1 VKEEATKPPLSAT
14 PPGQPGKTEAR
25 RPIMLT
31 HRSSTFLPFLAAGS
45 AAMLVAML
53 LAALSLVVATPASGS
68 PASATQDWC
77 EEART
82 DREDHCEIRALS
94 TTPGS
99 GRFSVSGMANGSISV
114 EGWEGSEVRVT
125 ARVIARNAGSA
136 RAAADLAGSVEVQT
150 TAGRVQVE
158 GPRSGLF
165 RRSSWSVDLRIQ
177 VPTGTDLDLATTNGA
192 IRVAGVGGAVS
203 ARSTNGALNLDGAR
217 GSVDARTTNGSVTVV
232 VAGEGPVVGTVDLR
246 TTNGSI
252 DVRLPPSVGARVEAR
267 TSNGRIT
274 SDFPLEM
281 EGRRQNQAFG
291 ALGDGSGSVTLQT
304 TNGTIRIR
312 RGS

>member
-1 VKEEATKPPLSAT
+1 MS
-14 PPGQPGKTEAR
+14 
-25 RPIMLT
+25 T
-31 HRSSTFLPFLAAGS
+31 HRSSPFLPFLAAGS

-53 LAALSLVVATPASGS
+53 LAALSLVVATPAAGS
-68 PASATQDWC
+68 PAGAAQDWC
-77 EEART
+77 EGART
-82 DREDHCEIRALS
+82 DREDHCELRALS
-94 TTPGS
+94 TTAGS
-99 GRFSVSGMANGSISV
+99 GPFSVSGMANGSISV
-114 EGWEGSEVRVT
+114 EGWDGSEVRIT

-136 RAAADLAGSVEVQT
+136 RAAADLAESVEVRT
-150 TAGRVQVE
+150 TAGRVQVA

-192 IRVAGVGGAVS
+192 IRVAGVGGGVT

-217 GSVDARTTNGSVTVV
+217 GSVDARTTNGSVTVMV
-232 VAGEGPVVGTVDLR
+232 SGGGSGNRSVDLR

-252 DVRLPPSVGARVEAR
+252 DVRLPPTVGARVEAR
-267 TSNGRIT
+267 TSNGRIM

-281 EGRRQNQAFG
+281 EGRRQNQASG
-291 ALGDGSGSVTLQT
+291 TLGDGSGSVTLRT
-304 TNGTIRIR
+304 TNGTIRIQ